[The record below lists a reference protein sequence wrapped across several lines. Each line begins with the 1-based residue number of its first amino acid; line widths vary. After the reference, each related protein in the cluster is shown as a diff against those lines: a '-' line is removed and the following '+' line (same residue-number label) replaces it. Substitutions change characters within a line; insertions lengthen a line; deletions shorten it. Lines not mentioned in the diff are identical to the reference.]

1 MSKATRPP
9 ISDYSKYTT
18 LNYLDNSQTRTHNP
32 EYDQSNFYKS
42 NNFFNKSP
50 THNKSIN
57 IIANKTNSSFNTT
70 LNNTFQTIPR
80 NNSNERLREVLNT
93 MNTTKKS
100 DYNGIVRERSIENL
114 SRDLD
119 DRIAKIKQKYY

>member
-1 MSKATRPP
+1 VSKVSRPP
-9 ISDYSKYTT
+9 ISEYSKYTT

-32 EYDQSNFYKS
+32 EYDQSSFYKS

-57 IIANKTNSSFNTT
+57 IIPNKTNSSFNTT

-80 NNSNERLREVLNT
+80 NNSNERLKEVLNT

-119 DRIAKIKQKYY
+119 HRIAKIKQKYY